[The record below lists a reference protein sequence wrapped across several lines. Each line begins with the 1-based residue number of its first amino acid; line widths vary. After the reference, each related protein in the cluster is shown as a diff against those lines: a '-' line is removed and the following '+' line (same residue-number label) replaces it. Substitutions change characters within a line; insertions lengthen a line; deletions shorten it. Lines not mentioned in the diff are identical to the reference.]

1 MAEIEAT
8 SGEPQMDF
16 LAAGGEMAERIRQ
29 FDWSRTPL
37 GGIES
42 WSPALRTMVQFILAN
57 GFPQLLWWGPE
68 YIQFYN
74 DPYRPIPGAK
84 HPHIALGRPARE
96 CWSEIFHIIGP
107 LIDTP
112 FHGGPATWDEDILLE
127 INRHGYL
134 EESHFTIAYSPVPD
148 ETVPGGIGGVLATVH
163 EITGKVVGERRI
175 EVLRDLG
182 ARASDA
188 RTAEDASVIVA
199 DTLARH
205 GKDVPFA
212 MLYLVEPESGQAR
225 LAGVAGVE
233 AGDTICPRVIDLAMP
248 NATAWPLD
256 TSGALDLQVVEGLQE
271 RFASVPPGPWS
282 DAPRA
287 AVVVPIPATKQQ
299 ELAGF
304 LIVGVSARLGFD
316 QAYRGFLELMRTQ
329 VASTLANARAYDE
342 ERRRAEELAA
352 LDLAKT
358 RFFSNVSHEFRTPLT
373 LMLGPVEDV
382 LGDPHCVTPEAR
394 KQLQVAHRNS
404 LRLLRLVNTMLEFT
418 RIEAGRAFAHYAP
431 VDLPELTAELASSF
445 RSACERAGLHLVIN
459 CPPLPMGK
467 QAFVDI
473 DMWKH
478 PDPGEWLT

>member
-148 ETVPGGIGGVLATVH
+148 ETVPGGIGGVLATV
-163 EITGKVVGERRI
+163 KC
-175 EVLRDLG
+175 D
-182 ARASDA
+182 
-188 RTAEDASVIVA
+188 
-199 DTLARH
+199 
-205 GKDVPFA
+205 
-212 MLYLVEPESGQAR
+212 
-225 LAGVAGVE
+225 
-233 AGDTICPRVIDLAMP
+233 
-248 NATAWPLD
+248 
-256 TSGALDLQVVEGLQE
+256 
-271 RFASVPPGPWS
+271 
-282 DAPRA
+282 
-287 AVVVPIPATKQQ
+287 
-299 ELAGF
+299 
-304 LIVGVSARLGFD
+304 
-316 QAYRGFLELMRTQ
+316 
-329 VASTLANARAYDE
+329 
-342 ERRRAEELAA
+342 
-352 LDLAKT
+352 
-358 RFFSNVSHEFRTPLT
+358 
-373 LMLGPVEDV
+373 
-382 LGDPHCVTPEAR
+382 
-394 KQLQVAHRNS
+394 
-404 LRLLRLVNTMLEFT
+404 
-418 RIEAGRAFAHYAP
+418 
-431 VDLPELTAELASSF
+431 SS
-445 RSACERAGLHLVIN
+445 RY
-459 CPPLPMGK
+459 P
-467 QAFVDI
+467 
-473 DMWKH
+473 
-478 PDPGEWLT
+478 